1 MPLMKGPEMIISTFK
16 SVNKAYIEDVV
27 NEDWNNIA
35 ELLLTHIPADQKQD
49 VPLYNLVEFK
59 KYTDPTC
66 EPGRLYD
73 YKDGVRDPNG
83 TYRTLPATVRR
94 CKSNVVALW
103 GIVLDIDENKTIE
116 QTIEL
121 LDGLEYVLYTTFRH
135 TFEKHKFRVV
145 IPFSEP
151 LLACDVD
158 GRKESI
164 MDTFPDVDNASFTVS
179 QSFYFHSGHN
189 DLIAYHNKGVII
201 NPYDF
206 EYREP
211 KVYIPTPVSNINTPM
226 DSITYEAYKKAL
238 LESLRSCSGLH
249 YAGKGR
255 SNKAAL
261 TLVSICKSI
270 DMDFTTFDQLCQN
283 ISAPDSQL
291 QNAGTRAQIWSGWES
306 NKIRRETR
314 DEFIKEWGGN
324 PLKIDNTLPPGQY
337 TGKDGVKLLKQQKR
351 MLLKGIR

>member
-1 MPLMKGPEMIISTFK
+1 MIISTFK

-27 NEDWNNIA
+27 NEDWDDIA
-35 ELLLTHIPADQKQD
+35 DLLVTHIKAEQKSD
-49 VPLYNLVEFK
+49 VALYNLVEFK
-59 KYTDPTC
+59 KYTDPSC

-73 YKDGVRDPNG
+73 YKDGMRDPSG
-83 TYRTLPATVRR
+83 TYQELPTTVRR
-94 CKSNVVALW
+94 CKANVVALW
-103 GIVLDIDENKTIE
+103 GIVLDVDENKTIE

-135 TFEKHKFRVV
+135 TPEKHKFRVV

-151 LLACDVD
+151 LLARDVD
-158 GRKESI
+158 GRKEAI
-164 MDTFPDVDNASFTVS
+164 METFPDVDNASFTVS
-179 QSFYFHSGHN
+179 QSFYFHSGN
-189 DLIAYHNKGVII
+189 SDPIAYHNEGVMI

-211 KVYIPTPVSNINTPM
+211 KVYVASTATYSNNTMEPEFA
-226 DSITYEAYKKAL
+226 EAYKKAVY
-238 LESLRSCSGLH
+238 ESLKTCSGLH

-270 DMDFTTFDQLCQN
+270 DMDYATFDNLCLS

-291 QNAGTRAQIWSGWES
+291 QHAATRAAVWSGWQG
-306 NKIRRETR
+306 NKIRKENR
-314 DEFIKEWGGN
+314 DEFIKEWGGK
-324 PLKIDNTLPPGQY
+324 PVQVQLPPQGPV
-337 TGKDGVKLLKQQKR
+337 TGVEGLKLIMREKR
-351 MLLKGIR
+351 NKLKGLK

>member
-1 MPLMKGPEMIISTFK
+1 MIISTFR
-16 SVNKAYIEDVV
+16 SVSKAYIEDVV
-27 NEDWNNIA
+27 DEDWNDIA
-35 ELLLTHIPADQKQD
+35 ELLLTHIPAEQKAD

-73 YKDGVRDPNG
+73 YKDGMRDPSG
-83 TYRTLPATVRR
+83 TYQELPTTVRR
-94 CKSNVVALW
+94 SKANVVALW
-103 GIVLDIDENKTIE
+103 GIVLDVDENKTIE
-116 QTIEL
+116 QAIEM

-135 TFEKHKFRVV
+135 TPEKHKFRVV

-151 LLACDVD
+151 LLARDVE
-158 GRKESI
+158 GRKEAI
-164 MDTFPDVDNASFTVS
+164 METFPDVDNASFTVS

-189 DLIAYHNKGVII
+189 DSIAYHNEGVMI
-201 NPYDF
+201 NPYAF

-211 KVYIPTPVSNINTPM
+211 KVYVPSTTPDTNTPM
-226 DSITYEAYKKAL
+226 DSTAYEAYKKAV
-238 LESLRSCSGLH
+238 LESLKSCSGLH

-270 DMDFTTFDQLCQN
+270 DMDYTTFDQLCQS

-291 QNAGTRAQIWSGWES
+291 QNAATRAQIWSGWQG

-314 DEFIKEWGGN
+314 DEFIKEWGGK
-324 PLKIDNTLPPGQY
+324 PVKVEHTLPPGPH
-337 TGKDGVKLLKQQKR
+337 TGLDGLKILKQQKR
-351 MLLKGIR
+351 MLLKGIK